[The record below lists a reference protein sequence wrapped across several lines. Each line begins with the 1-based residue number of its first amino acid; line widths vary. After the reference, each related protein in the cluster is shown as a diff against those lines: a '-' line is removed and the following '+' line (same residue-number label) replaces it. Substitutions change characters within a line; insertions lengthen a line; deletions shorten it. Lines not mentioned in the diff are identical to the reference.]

1 MNPRLQPTRSR
12 VTRRSATSR
21 FDGGEP
27 VRLHICRDR
36 STEQFKGNSHMC
48 GIVGYVGREHRA
60 VDVLVD
66 GLRRLEY
73 RGYDSAGVAT
83 LEGSQIQVRRAKGK
97 LINLE
102 GVLRDKPLQGH
113 IGVGHTRWA
122 THGKPSERNAHPH
135 RAGSV
140 VIVHNGIIENYRAL
154 RSELEEA
161 VSEIVS
167 DTDTELIAHLIDREI
182 QQGRDLMSA
191 VRGACSQL
199 IGSYAFGAM
208 SDTDPAHL
216 VAAKNGGSPIIV
228 GQGEKQ
234 AFLGSDIPAILPYT
248 REIITLWDGDFA
260 LLSAEGIQLFDAEG
274 QAVERDF
281 MTVQWDPVS
290 AERGGYDHFMQKE
303 IFEQPRAI
311 TDTIGTRVNE
321 ATMEI
326 DLDGIEFGSDEI
338 DSLRSISLVAC
349 GTASYACHVAKYMI
363 EQLAGIPCE
372 VDLASEFRYRSPI
385 LGSDCLVIPVSQ
397 SGETADTLAAL
408 REGRAQGAR
417 VLSVCN
423 VRESTIARES
433 DDVLYTHAGPEIGVA
448 STKAFVTQVVALY
461 LVALKLASVRGRLQ
475 GEALAARLH
484 DLMRLPRL
492 VEETLALDE
501 KIASIARRYFK
512 AEDFLF
518 LGRGI
523 MFPIAMEGA
532 LKLKEISYIHAEGY
546 AAGEMKHGPIALIDE
561 NMPVVVIA
569 NSGPLFDKLVSNLEQ
584 VRARDGRVIAV
595 ATQGNS
601 ELAEKANEVLHIP
614 DLGNYLT
621 SVLAVIPLQLLAYH
635 VATLRGTDVDQP
647 RNLAKSVT
655 VE

>member
-1 MNPRLQPTRSR
+1 
-12 VTRRSATSR
+12 
-21 FDGGEP
+21 
-27 VRLHICRDR
+27 
-36 STEQFKGNSHMC
+36 MC
-48 GIVGYVGREHRA
+48 GIVGYVGREPCA
-60 VDVLVD
+60 VDVLID

-73 RGYDSAGVAT
+73 RGYDSAGVAILAEKT
-83 LEGSQIQVRRAKGK
+83 IEVRRAKGK

-102 GVLRDKPLQGH
+102 GVLREKPLKGNM
-113 IGVGHTRWA
+113 GLGHTRWA

-140 VIVHNGIIENYRAL
+140 VIVHNGIIENYREL
-154 RSELEEA
+154 RAELEA
-161 VSEIVS
+161 SGAEILS
-167 DTDTELIAHLIDREI
+167 DTDTELIAHLIDGQIRE
-182 QQGRDLMSA
+182 GTDLLTA
-191 VRGACSQL
+191 VRNSCARL
-199 IGSYAFGAM
+199 VGSYALGAM
-208 SDTDPAHL
+208 SDSDPAQL

-260 LLSAEGIQLFDAEG
+260 LLSADGLKIVDMEGNAL
-274 QAVERDF
+274 EREF
-281 MTVQWDPVS
+281 MTIQWDPVS

-321 ATMEI
+321 ADLNV
-326 DLDGIEFGSDEI
+326 DLDGIEFGREEADG
-338 DSLRSISLVAC
+338 LRSISLVAC
-349 GTASYACHVAKYMI
+349 GTASYACHVGKYMI

-385 LGSDCLVIPVSQ
+385 LGPNCMVVPVSQ

-408 REGRAQGAR
+408 REGKGQGAR
-417 VLSVCN
+417 ILSICN

-461 LVALKLASVRGRLQ
+461 LVALKLAQVRGRLT
-475 GEALAARLH
+475 GDELGKRLH

-492 VEETLALDE
+492 VEKTLGRDRE
-501 KIASIARRYFK
+501 IADIARRYFK
-512 AEDFLF
+512 ADDFLF

-595 ATQGNS
+595 ATEGS
-601 ELAEKANEVLHIP
+601 IELADKANEVIHVP
-614 DLGNYLT
+614 DLGDFLT
-621 SVLAVIPLQLLAYH
+621 SILAVVPLQLLAYH

>member
-1 MNPRLQPTRSR
+1 
-12 VTRRSATSR
+12 
-21 FDGGEP
+21 
-27 VRLHICRDR
+27 
-36 STEQFKGNSHMC
+36 MC

-60 VDVLVD
+60 VDVLID

-83 LEGSQIQVRRAKGK
+83 LEGPEIGVRRAKGK
-97 LINLE
+97 LVNLE
-102 GVLRDKPLQGH
+102 AVLRDKPLEGN

-154 RSELEEA
+154 RSELEA
-161 VSEIVS
+161 GGSAILS

-182 QQGRDLMSA
+182 QQGKDLMSA
-191 VRGACSQL
+191 VRAACAQL
-199 IGSYAFGAM
+199 TGSYAFGAI
-208 SDTDPAHL
+208 SDTDPEHL

-228 GQGEKQ
+228 GRGEKQ

-248 REIITLWDGDFA
+248 REIISLWDGDFA
-260 LLSAEGIQLFDAEG
+260 RLSADGIEIVDADG

-281 MTVQWDPVS
+281 TIVQWDPVS

-311 TDTIGTRVNE
+311 TDTIGTRINE
-321 ATMEI
+321 AEMTV
-326 DLDGIEFGSDEI
+326 DLDGIEFSREEVDG
-338 DSLRSISLVAC
+338 LRSISLVAC
-349 GTASYACHVAKYMI
+349 GTASYACHVGKYMI

-372 VDLASEFRYRSPI
+372 IDLASEFRYRNPI
-385 LGSDCLVIPVSQ
+385 LGTDCMVIPVSQ

-408 REGRAQGAR
+408 REGKSQGSR
-417 VLSVCN
+417 IFSICN

-461 LVALKLASVRGRLQ
+461 LLAVKLAHVRGRLE
-475 GEALAARLH
+475 GDALAERLH

-492 VEETLALDE
+492 VEETLGLDAQ
-501 KIASIARRYFK
+501 IATLARRYFK

-595 ATQGNS
+595 ANAS
-601 ELAEKANEVLHIP
+601 NPELADKANEVLNIP
-614 DLGNYLT
+614 ELGEFLT
-621 SVLAVIPLQLLAYH
+621 AILAAVPLQLLAYH

>member
-1 MNPRLQPTRSR
+1 
-12 VTRRSATSR
+12 
-21 FDGGEP
+21 
-27 VRLHICRDR
+27 
-36 STEQFKGNSHMC
+36 MC
-48 GIVGYVGREHRA
+48 GIVGYIGQERRA

-83 LEGSQIQVRRAKGK
+83 LEGPAIEVRRAKGK

-102 GVLRDKPLQGH
+102 TVLRENPLEGH
-113 IGVGHTRWA
+113 IGLGHTRWA

-154 RSELEEA
+154 RTELEA
-161 VSEIVS
+161 SGAEILS
-167 DTDTELIAHLIDREI
+167 DTDTELIAHLIDGRIRE
-182 QQGRDLMSA
+182 GKDLMTA
-191 VRGACSQL
+191 VRESCAQL
-199 IGSYAFGAM
+199 VGSYALGAM
-208 SDTDPAHL
+208 SDTDPAHI

-228 GQGEKQ
+228 GQAEKQ

-260 LLSAEGIQLFDAEG
+260 LLSANGLEIVDIEGNS
-274 QAVERDF
+274 VERDF
-281 MTVQWDPVS
+281 MTIQWDPVS

-321 ATMEI
+321 AELTV
-326 DLDGIEFGSDEI
+326 DLDGIEFDRDQVDGI
-338 DSLRSISLVAC
+338 RTISLVAC
-349 GTASYACHVAKYMI
+349 GTASYACHVGKYMI
-363 EQLAGIPCE
+363 EQIAGIPCE

-385 LGSDCLVIPVSQ
+385 LGSDCMVVPVSQ

-417 VLSVCN
+417 ILSICN

-461 LVALKLASVRGRLQ
+461 LLALKLATVRGRLT
-475 GEALAARLH
+475 GEPLAERLH

-492 VEETLALDE
+492 VEETLGLDSE
-501 KIASIARRYFK
+501 LAAIARRYFK

-569 NSGPLFDKLVSNLEQ
+569 NQGPLYDKLVSNLEQ

-595 ATQGNS
+595 ATEGNT
-601 ELAEKANEVLHIP
+601 ELSEKANEVVYIP
-614 DLGNYLT
+614 DLGEFLT
-621 SVLAVIPLQLLAYH
+621 SILAAIPLQLLAYH

>member
-1 MNPRLQPTRSR
+1 
-12 VTRRSATSR
+12 
-21 FDGGEP
+21 
-27 VRLHICRDR
+27 
-36 STEQFKGNSHMC
+36 MC
-48 GIVGYVGREHRA
+48 GIVGYIGQEHRA

-83 LEGSQIQVRRAKGK
+83 LEGPAIEVRRAKGK

-102 GVLRDKPLQGH
+102 TVLRENPLEGH
-113 IGVGHTRWA
+113 IGLGHTRWA

-154 RSELEEA
+154 RTELEA
-161 VSEIVS
+161 SGAEILS
-167 DTDTELIAHLIDREI
+167 DTDTELIAHLIDGRIRE
-182 QQGRDLMSA
+182 GKDLMTA
-191 VRGACSQL
+191 VRESCAQL
-199 IGSYAFGAM
+199 VGSYALGAM
-208 SDTDPAHL
+208 SDTDPAHI

-228 GQGEKQ
+228 GQAEKQ

-260 LLSAEGIQLFDAEG
+260 LLSANGLEIVDIEGNS
-274 QAVERDF
+274 VERDF
-281 MTVQWDPVS
+281 MTIQWDPVS

-321 ATMEI
+321 AELTV
-326 DLDGIEFGSDEI
+326 DLDGIEFDRDQVDGI
-338 DSLRSISLVAC
+338 RTISLVAC
-349 GTASYACHVAKYMI
+349 GTASYACHVGKYMI
-363 EQLAGIPCE
+363 EQIAGIPCE

-385 LGSDCLVIPVSQ
+385 LGSDCMVVPVSQ

-417 VLSVCN
+417 ILSICN

-461 LVALKLASVRGRLQ
+461 LLALKLANVRGRLT
-475 GEALAARLH
+475 GEPLAERLH

-492 VEETLALDE
+492 VEKALGLDSELA
-501 KIASIARRYFK
+501 AIARRYFK

-569 NSGPLFDKLVSNLEQ
+569 NQGPLYDKLVSNLEQ

-595 ATQGNS
+595 ATEGNT
-601 ELAEKANEVLHIP
+601 ELSEKANEVVYIP
-614 DLGNYLT
+614 DLGEFLT
-621 SVLAVIPLQLLAYH
+621 SILAAIPLQLLAYH